1 MRTSAIICQLVALA
15 IVVVHHGDSN
25 LVKLS
30 RAEGAVPWQI
40 VQAHFVSSRHKTI
53 SNEAASFD
61 FPVEVACPG
70 GSSRRGTTIL
80 VVVHGLVVQ

>member
-25 LVKLS
+25 LVKLI
-30 RAEGAVPWQI
+30 RAEGTVLWQI
-40 VQAHFVSSRHKTI
+40 VQAHFVSSRHEMM

-61 FPVEVACPG
+61 FPVVSRSLVQVEVAVERP
-70 GSSRRGTTIL
+70 SL
-80 VVVHGLVVQ
+80 W